1 MEGLSEIETH
11 FTVFG
16 GTAGGD
22 EGVGGGLEGR
32 ETRTDN
38 KHRATEA
45 TEGAFDGRG
54 PEHQSTNAVDAE
66 AGDEGPAVAKAADD
80 PAGVGQGT
88 DEVGSVCRRFV
99 NSCEGMRVNGRD
111 EWRRTDPK

>member
-54 PEHQSTNAVDAE
+54 PEHQSANAVDAE
-66 AGDEGPAVAKAADD
+66 TGDEGPAVAKAADD
-80 PAGVGQGT
+80 PAGVG
-88 DEVGSVCRRFV
+88 
-99 NSCEGMRVNGRD
+99 
-111 EWRRTDPK
+111 